1 MTIIKKNFGEKL
13 VFLYELKNKNGMK
26 VTLTNFGARIVDIF
40 IPIDEHLRN
49 ISLSATSV
57 EDYYQKDI
65 YVGATVVP
73 VAGRISGAK
82 THIKGKCYHFTE
94 NEPNRTLHS
103 GVDTSVEQ
111 YWSTEIEDKEN
122 KIIFSLF
129 LPDGKNGFPGNVT
142 VIATYQLTE
151 ENELKV
157 NYQAQSDCDTIFNP
171 TNHVYFN
178 LTGDLIIRGF

>member
-13 VFLYELKNKNGMK
+13 AFLYELKNKNGMK

-65 YVGATVVP
+65 YVGATVAP
-73 VAGRISGAK
+73 VACINSGAK

-94 NEPNRTLHS
+94 NE
-103 GVDTSVEQ
+103 
-111 YWSTEIEDKEN
+111 
-122 KIIFSLF
+122 
-129 LPDGKNGFPGNVT
+129 
-142 VIATYQLTE
+142 
-151 ENELKV
+151 
-157 NYQAQSDCDTIFNP
+157 
-171 TNHVYFN
+171 
-178 LTGDLIIRGF
+178 

>member
-1 MTIIKKNFGEKL
+1 MTIIKKNFGEEL
-13 VFLYELKNKNGMK
+13 AFLYELKNKNGMK

-65 YVGATVVP
+65 YVGATVAP

-111 YWSTEIEDKEN
+111 YWSTEIEDKERL
-122 KIIFSLF
+122 S
-129 LPDGKNGFPGNVT
+129 
-142 VIATYQLTE
+142 
-151 ENELKV
+151 
-157 NYQAQSDCDTIFNP
+157 SC
-171 TNHVYFN
+171 H
-178 LTGDLIIRGF
+178 